1 LQLSPTP
8 KITIELESVLRN
20 ATNNKNT
27 QQKNPK
33 QKTLTAL
40 EMLLSQMATQLTAV
54 PCYNTM
60 LLIL

>member
-1 LQLSPTP
+1 MLPT
-8 KITIELESVLRN
+8 T
-20 ATNNKNT
+20 KNT
-27 QQKNPK
+27 QQENRK